1 MKKIEV
7 TPALQEWVDYLNK
20 HYRWHNDEQH
30 EITPRRIELVLRMS
44 KFIVDKEQDQ

>member
-20 HYRWHNDEQH
+20 HYRWYANDEH
-30 EITPRRIELVLRMS
+30 GITPKRIELVLRRS
-44 KFIVDKEQDQ
+44 KFILDKEQDQ